1 MTPLS
6 IHEEEDPLLNK
17 KNEIEEQLHGVLIGQ
32 NALNHSNNLDD
43 IVIALNIERDNMNIE
58 EPIGEI
64 AVDVQN
70 VIDADPDLHIIP
82 QADLAINDHNE
93 SEDDT
98 ESEVS
103 SSISIDSSNDSR
115 LEEPTPFEEE
125 VKNNIIS
132 FLVKIERLIQYSKTY
147 QIRWTWFHST

>member
-1 MTPLS
+1 
-6 IHEEEDPLLNK
+6 
-17 KNEIEEQLHGVLIGQ
+17 
-32 NALNHSNNLDD
+32 
-43 IVIALNIERDNMNIE
+43 MNIE

-103 SSISIDSSNDSR
+103 SSITIDSSNDSR

-147 QIRWTWFHST
+147 QIRWT

>member
-147 QIRWTWFHST
+147 QIRWT